1 MNRGSE
7 DVSLSELTSFAQ
19 QVATH
24 LRAQNRP
31 LPVIGHKQETR
42 QVERRG
48 FMGRSE
54 MVTETVASPVTLPG
68 WPIGVN
74 RTMLKTAT
82 SQAVDEVVLTPDG
95 QIATVRVDRGKPEDV
110 RVISPFARYAVRVA
124 QSRDHDAEWTSTG
137 NANDVAARYT
147 RSITAGQAVR
157 QMIAQLQRI

>member
-1 MNRGSE
+1 MNQGSE
-7 DVSLSELTSFAQ
+7 AVSLSDLTGYAL
-19 QVATH
+19 QVAAR

-54 MVTETVASPVTLPG
+54 TATETVALPVTLPG
-68 WPIGVN
+68 WPIGVS

-95 QIATVRVDRGKPEDV
+95 GITTVRVDREKPEDI
-110 RVISPFARYAVRVA
+110 RVISPFPRYAVRVA
-124 QSRDHDAEWTSTG
+124 QSLDRDAEWTSTG
-137 NANDVAARYT
+137 NANDVAARYK
-147 RSITAGQAVR
+147 RSITAGEAVR
-157 QMIAQLQRI
+157 RMIGQLQRI